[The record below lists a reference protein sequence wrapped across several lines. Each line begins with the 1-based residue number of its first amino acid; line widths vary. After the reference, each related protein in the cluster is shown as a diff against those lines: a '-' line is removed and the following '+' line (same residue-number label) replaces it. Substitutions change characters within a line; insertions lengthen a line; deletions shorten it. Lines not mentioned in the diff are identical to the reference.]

1 MTTARPGSHED
12 CIAFL
17 KWYLPRVGLHWPGYS
32 RVHRL
37 VCKRLNRRMAELGMT
52 QFAQYRPWLAEH
64 PDELARIDAMC
75 RIPIS
80 RFYRDRVV
88 FQAIG
93 ATVLPAA
100 AEEATRSGAGSVRCW
115 SAGCASGE
123 EPFTMLLVW
132 HFQVAR
138 DWPQLGLQLLATD
151 ADEVAISRAR
161 AACYAPSSLKDVSVF
176 PLAPDPQTGR
186 RQIEQL
192 AFEVVSTESIGRA
205 GIKAGQLVARG
216 VRRVFAVDVE
226 RSRALEWS
234 AALGT
239 WSVLDPDG
247 HIEDPALGAPL
258 PIGDLVHAAKADD
271 SMARALIAKRNPV
284 IEAVRAQDRAE
295 GKAKGL
301 AEGKAKGLA
310 EGKAKGLA
318 EGQAKGL
325 AEGQAKGKA
334 EALVDVLALRN
345 LSVDDAARSRILGE
359 QDLARLQRW
368 LSRAMT
374 CATVAE
380 LFAEP

>member
-1 MTTARPGSHED
+1 MS
-12 CIAFL
+12 F
-17 KWYLPRVGLHWPGYS
+17 
-32 RVHRL
+32 
-37 VCKRLNRRMAELGMT
+37 
-52 QFAQYRPWLAEH
+52 
-64 PDELARIDAMC
+64 DA
-75 RIPIS
+75 
-80 RFYRDRVV
+80 
-88 FQAIG
+88 
-93 ATVLPAA
+93 
-100 AEEATRSGAGSVRCW
+100 
-115 SAGCASGE
+115 
-123 EPFTMLLVW
+123 
-132 HFQVAR
+132 
-138 DWPQLGLQLLATD
+138 
-151 ADEVAISRAR
+151 SRAR
-161 AACYAPSSLKDVSVF
+161 PALPDIDDRLAPPETCYEVHDGELVCVPPADPPHATRHSKISALVEAHAGLEFEVASDMLTRLTDVDDKAPDVSVF

-295 GKAKGL
+295 GKAKG
-301 AEGKAKGLA
+301 
-310 EGKAKGLA
+310 
-318 EGQAKGL
+318 
-325 AEGQAKGKA
+325 KA

-345 LSVDDAARSRILGE
+345 LSVDDAVRARILGE

>member
-1 MTTARPGSHED
+1 MS
-12 CIAFL
+12 F
-17 KWYLPRVGLHWPGYS
+17 
-32 RVHRL
+32 
-37 VCKRLNRRMAELGMT
+37 
-52 QFAQYRPWLAEH
+52 
-64 PDELARIDAMC
+64 DA
-75 RIPIS
+75 
-80 RFYRDRVV
+80 
-88 FQAIG
+88 
-93 ATVLPAA
+93 
-100 AEEATRSGAGSVRCW
+100 
-115 SAGCASGE
+115 
-123 EPFTMLLVW
+123 
-132 HFQVAR
+132 
-138 DWPQLGLQLLATD
+138 
-151 ADEVAISRAR
+151 SRAR
-161 AACYAPSSLKDVSVF
+161 PALPDIDDRLAPPETCYEVHDGELVYVPPADPPHATRHSKISALVEAHAGLEFEVASDMLTRLTDVDDKAPDVSVF

-205 GIKAGQLVARG
+205 GIKAAQLVARG

-239 WSVLDPDG
+239 WSVLEPAG

-295 GKAKGL
+295 GQAKGLAEGQAKGL

-310 EGKAKGLA
+310 EGKAKG
-318 EGQAKGL
+318 
-325 AEGQAKGKA
+325 KA
-334 EALVDVLALRN
+334 EALLDVLALRN
-345 LSVDDAARSRILGE
+345 LSVDDAARARILGE

>member
-1 MTTARPGSHED
+1 MS
-12 CIAFL
+12 F
-17 KWYLPRVGLHWPGYS
+17 
-32 RVHRL
+32 
-37 VCKRLNRRMAELGMT
+37 
-52 QFAQYRPWLAEH
+52 
-64 PDELARIDAMC
+64 DA
-75 RIPIS
+75 
-80 RFYRDRVV
+80 
-88 FQAIG
+88 
-93 ATVLPAA
+93 
-100 AEEATRSGAGSVRCW
+100 
-115 SAGCASGE
+115 
-123 EPFTMLLVW
+123 
-132 HFQVAR
+132 
-138 DWPQLGLQLLATD
+138 
-151 ADEVAISRAR
+151 SRAR
-161 AACYAPSSLKDVSVF
+161 PALPDIDDRLAPPETCYEVHDGELVYVPPADPPHATRHSKISALVEAHAGLEFEVASDMLTRLTDVDDKAPDVSVF

-295 GKAKGL
+295 GRAKGL

-318 EGQAKGL
+318 EGK
-325 AEGQAKGKA
+325 AKGKA

>member
-1 MTTARPGSHED
+1 MS
-12 CIAFL
+12 F
-17 KWYLPRVGLHWPGYS
+17 
-32 RVHRL
+32 
-37 VCKRLNRRMAELGMT
+37 
-52 QFAQYRPWLAEH
+52 
-64 PDELARIDAMC
+64 DA
-75 RIPIS
+75 
-80 RFYRDRVV
+80 
-88 FQAIG
+88 
-93 ATVLPAA
+93 
-100 AEEATRSGAGSVRCW
+100 
-115 SAGCASGE
+115 
-123 EPFTMLLVW
+123 
-132 HFQVAR
+132 
-138 DWPQLGLQLLATD
+138 
-151 ADEVAISRAR
+151 SRAR
-161 AACYAPSSLKDVSVF
+161 PALPDIDDRLAPPETCYEVYDGELVYVPPADPPHATRHSKISALVEAHAGLEFEVASDMLTRLTDVDDKAPDVSVF

-310 EGKAKGLA
+310 EGKAKG
-318 EGQAKGL
+318 
-325 AEGQAKGKA
+325 KA

-345 LSVDDAARSRILGE
+345 LPVDDAARSRILGE

>member
-1 MTTARPGSHED
+1 MS
-12 CIAFL
+12 F
-17 KWYLPRVGLHWPGYS
+17 
-32 RVHRL
+32 
-37 VCKRLNRRMAELGMT
+37 
-52 QFAQYRPWLAEH
+52 
-64 PDELARIDAMC
+64 DA
-75 RIPIS
+75 
-80 RFYRDRVV
+80 
-88 FQAIG
+88 
-93 ATVLPAA
+93 
-100 AEEATRSGAGSVRCW
+100 
-115 SAGCASGE
+115 
-123 EPFTMLLVW
+123 
-132 HFQVAR
+132 
-138 DWPQLGLQLLATD
+138 
-151 ADEVAISRAR
+151 SRAR
-161 AACYAPSSLKDVSVF
+161 PALPDIDDRLAPPETCYEVHDGELVYVPPADPPHATRHSKISALVEAHAGLAFEVASDMLTRLTDIDDKAPDVSVF

-301 AEGKAKGLA
+301 AEGKAMGLAEGKAMGLA
-310 EGKAKGLA
+310 EGKAKG
-318 EGQAKGL
+318 
-325 AEGQAKGKA
+325 KA
-334 EALVDVLALRN
+334 EALLDVLTLRN

>member
-1 MTTARPGSHED
+1 MS
-12 CIAFL
+12 F
-17 KWYLPRVGLHWPGYS
+17 
-32 RVHRL
+32 
-37 VCKRLNRRMAELGMT
+37 
-52 QFAQYRPWLAEH
+52 
-64 PDELARIDAMC
+64 DA
-75 RIPIS
+75 
-80 RFYRDRVV
+80 
-88 FQAIG
+88 
-93 ATVLPAA
+93 
-100 AEEATRSGAGSVRCW
+100 
-115 SAGCASGE
+115 
-123 EPFTMLLVW
+123 
-132 HFQVAR
+132 
-138 DWPQLGLQLLATD
+138 
-151 ADEVAISRAR
+151 SRAR
-161 AACYAPSSLKDVSVF
+161 PALPDIDDRLAPPETCYEVHDGELVYVPPADPPHATRHSKISALVEAHAGLAFEVASDMLTRLTDVDDKAPDVSVF

-234 AALGT
+234 AALST

-301 AEGKAKGLA
+301 EEGKAKGLA

-318 EGQAKGL
+318 EGK
-325 AEGQAKGKA
+325 AKGKA